1 MTVEDTSS
9 RRFYGRRHGRVLRAG
24 RKRLLTEL
32 LPSIQIDPGEGWL
45 YPKDLFRGKLEQNW
59 LEIGF
64 GGGEHLA
71 AQAAKHPEVGIIGC
85 EPFINGVAR
94 LLNEIK
100 AKDLRNI
107 RIYPDDARDIIDRIP
122 SATLDRV
129 FLLFP
134 DPWPKKRH
142 SSRRF
147 ISTENLDALARVIRD
162 GGEFRFASDEMGYV
176 RWTLQHVRRHG
187 EFVWSAETVR
197 DWQDRPADWQIT
209 RYESKAKADG
219 RPCVYLKFWRRK
231 RL

>member
-1 MTVEDTSS
+1 M
-9 RRFYGRRHGRVLRAG
+9 G
-24 RKRLLTEL
+24 RKRLINEL
-32 LPSIQIDPGEGWL
+32 LPVIQIEPGEGPL
-45 YPKDLFRGKLEQNW
+45 HPKDLFKENPDQNW

-71 AQAAKHPEVGIIGC
+71 AQAAKHPEVGFIGC
-85 EPFINGVAR
+85 EPFINGVAC
-94 LLNEIK
+94 LLNEVE
-100 AKDLRNI
+100 AKNLRNV

-122 SATLDRV
+122 SATLERV

-147 ISTENLDALARVIRD
+147 ISAENLDALARVTRD

-187 EFVWSAETVR
+187 AFVWTAESAR
-197 DWQDRPADWQIT
+197 DWHDQPSDWQTT
-209 RYESKAKADG
+209 RYESKAKANG
-219 RPCVYLKFWRRK
+219 RTCVYLKFQRRK
-231 RL
+231 RF